1 MGRPDILNNI
11 SISTIVFTIF
21 ALWVGAHYGIV
32 GVAWAHLFRVIV
44 LLVIQVVVVKKIL
57 GVPPMHI
64 LDGIFRSL
72 FSSGVMALAM
82 GAVAWGLQ
90 GSNNALILA
99 LQLVVG
105 LVAYL
110 ITSFLV
116 NRDATASILKLG
128 IKVVGGKPANAAD
141 LIAS

>member
-1 MGRPDILNNI
+1 
-11 SISTIVFTIF
+11 
-21 ALWVGAHYGIV
+21 
-32 GVAWAHLFRVIV
+32 
-44 LLVIQVVVVKKIL
+44 
-57 GVPPMHI
+57 
-64 LDGIFRSL
+64 
-72 FSSGVMALAM
+72 MALAM